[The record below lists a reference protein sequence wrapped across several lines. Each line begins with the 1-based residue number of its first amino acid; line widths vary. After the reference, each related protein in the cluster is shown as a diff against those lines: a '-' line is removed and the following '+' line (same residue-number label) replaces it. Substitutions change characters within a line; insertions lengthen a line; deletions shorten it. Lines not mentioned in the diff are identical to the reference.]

1 VRILGIETSCDE
13 TGVAVYE
20 TGRGIAAEALSSQ
33 IDLHRPFGGIVPE
46 LASRDHIARLAGLVR
61 QVLDDA
67 GVGLG
72 DLDGIAYTAG
82 PGLIGALMVGGAFA
96 ASTAYGLGIPAV
108 PVHHME
114 AHLLIGRL
122 EADTLDFPFIALL
135 VSGGHSMLVDVEAVG
150 RYRIIGNTLDDA
162 AGEAFDK
169 VARLLDLPYP
179 GGPALAALAERGDA
193 GRYDFPRPLIDRG
206 LDLSFSGLK
215 TAVRRVVEAEKLR
228 LGGQLGES
236 TIENLAAAFQ
246 AAVVDTLV
254 AKCARAVEETGRRR
268 LVIAGGVGA
277 NRSLR
282 QQLAV
287 WGEGA
292 GVGVYYP
299 RPAFCTDNG
308 AMIAYAG
315 AARLRSS
322 RLEKP
327 AIVARPRWPL
337 DELEPPDAIDSKG

>member
-1 VRILGIETSCDE
+1 MRILGIETSCDE

-20 TGRGIAAEALSSQ
+20 SGLGITAEALSSQ
-33 IDLHRPFGGIVPE
+33 IELHRPFGGIVPE
-46 LASRDHIARLAGLVR
+46 LASRDHIARLSSLVGN
-61 QVLDDA
+61 VLADA
-67 GVGLG
+67 RLELT

-122 EADTLDFPFIALL
+122 ESETLDFPFIALL
-135 VSGGHSMLVDVEAVG
+135 VSGGHSMLVDVEGIG
-150 RYRIIGNTLDDA
+150 RYRVIGNTLDDA

-179 GGPALAALAERGDA
+179 GGPALAALAERGDP

-206 LDLSFSGLK
+206 LDMSFSGLK
-215 TAVRRVVEAEKLR
+215 TAVRRVIEAERSR
-228 LGGQLGES
+228 LGGQLTSS
-236 TIENLAAAFQ
+236 TVENLAAAFQ
-246 AAVVDTLV
+246 AAVVETLV
-254 AKCARAVEETGRRR
+254 AKCARAVEVTGHRR

-277 NRSLR
+277 NRVLR
-282 QQLAV
+282 QELAV
-287 WGEGA
+287 WGDGSDVA
-292 GVGVYYP
+292 VYYP

-315 AARLRSS
+315 AARFRPGKLTEPRI
-322 RLEKP
+322 E
-327 AIVARPRWPL
+327 ARPRWPL
-337 DELEPPDAIDSKG
+337 DELEPPGADEF